1 MTPSSIARAL
11 PIAAEATVE
20 LTTASIRIG
29 RTSEA
34 RLISLLGQPVTAV
47 TGRIDLEHL
56 TDDQRHDL
64 RRARRIGGIVTRVA
78 RTLPWKPTCLR
89 QSLATRAMLTR
100 RGIDAT
106 IHLGIADVAT
116 MDAHAWVTVDG
127 WTVVGRLPRTFT
139 AVASFP
145 PRSPGVGHPA

>member
-1 MTPSSIARAL
+1 MSLRTVLRAL
-11 PIAAEATVE
+11 PVAAEATVE
-20 LTTASIRIG
+20 LTVASIRIG
-29 RTSEA
+29 RTSET
-34 RLISLLGQPVTAV
+34 RLIGLLGEPVTADTTRV
-47 TGRIDLEHL
+47 EVDQL
-56 TDDQRHDL
+56 TDDQRTAI
-64 RRARRIGGIVTRVA
+64 RSARRIGRIVTRVA

-89 QSLATRAMLTR
+89 QSLATRTMLTR
-100 RGIDAT
+100 RGVDGT

>member
-56 TDDQRHDL
+56 TDDQR
-64 RRARRIGGIVTRVA
+64 
-78 RTLPWKPTCLR
+78 
-89 QSLATRAMLTR
+89 
-100 RGIDAT
+100 
-106 IHLGIADVAT
+106 
-116 MDAHAWVTVDG
+116 
-127 WTVVGRLPRTFT
+127 
-139 AVASFP
+139 
-145 PRSPGVGHPA
+145 